1 MRRGIIEGK
10 AAPLPIDN
18 IDTDQIIPAQFL
30 KITKREGLGRFLFYR
45 WRFDESGKPREG
57 FVLDDP
63 RYSGASILITG
74 RNFGIGSSREHAIW
88 ALLDYGIRAII
99 APSFGDIFY
108 ENASRNGLACIRLSD
123 DIVRVL
129 IDRASSGDLYIRI
142 DLERRSVEYDDK
154 KIEFEMDEATRRML
168 LYGLDSIGI
177 TVEYYGDAI
186 KRYEDRMGSYID
198 RISVRRRGFFTQL

>member
-45 WRFDESGKPREG
+45 WRYDENGKPREG

-63 RYSGASILITG
+63 RYSGASILVTG
-74 RNFGIGSSREHAIW
+74 RNFGIGSSREHAVW
-88 ALLDYGIRAII
+88 ALQDYGIRAII

-108 ENASRNGLACIRLSD
+108 ENAARNGLACIRLGD
-123 DIVRVL
+123 DVVRVL
-129 IDRASSGDLYIRI
+129 IDRASSRDLYIRI
-142 DLERRSVEYDDK
+142 DLERRSLEYDDK
-154 KIEFEMDEATRRML
+154 RIEFEMDDATRRML
-168 LYGLDSIGI
+168 LYGLDNIGI
-177 TVEYYGDAI
+177 TIEYYGDAI
-186 KRYEDRMGSYID
+186 KSYEDRMGSYID
-198 RISVRRRGFFTQL
+198 RFSVRRRGFFTQL

>member
-1 MRRGIIEGK
+1 MRRGVIEGK

-30 KITKREGLGRFLFYR
+30 KITKREGLSRFLFYR
-45 WRFDESGKPREG
+45 WRYDESGKPREG

-63 RYSGASILITG
+63 RYSGASILVTG
-74 RNFGIGSSREHAIW
+74 RNFGIGSSREHAVW
-88 ALLDYGIRAII
+88 ALLDYGIRGII

-108 ENASRNGLACIRLSD
+108 ENAARNGLACIKLSD
-123 DIVRVL
+123 DVVRML
-129 IDRASSGDLYIRI
+129 FDRASSGDLYIRI
-142 DLERRSVEYDDK
+142 DLERRSIEYDDK

-168 LYGLDSIGI
+168 LYGLDNIGI

-186 KRYEDRMGSYID
+186 KSYEDRMGSYID
-198 RISVRRRGFFTQL
+198 RISVKRRGSFTQL